1 MLTPIS
7 ISMNRYVNMIG
18 PNMRITGSSLP
29 VGVGVARVKERIER
43 ARMAFRETE
52 NFIVSSTL
60 FIVSSWVLECTEPP
74 TSVIA
79 VSELPKIKV
88 ELLLSSLRGACLRH
102 FFTLDID
109 TRILIRVGGRH
120 GTCDYTGP

>member
-7 ISMNRYVNMIG
+7 ISMDWHINMIG
-18 PNMRITGSSLP
+18 LSMRITGSSLP

-60 FIVSSWVLECTEPP
+60 FIVSSWVLKCMEPP
-74 TSVIA
+74 TLVIT

-88 ELLLSSLRGACLRH
+88 ELLLSSLRGA
-102 FFTLDID
+102 LDID